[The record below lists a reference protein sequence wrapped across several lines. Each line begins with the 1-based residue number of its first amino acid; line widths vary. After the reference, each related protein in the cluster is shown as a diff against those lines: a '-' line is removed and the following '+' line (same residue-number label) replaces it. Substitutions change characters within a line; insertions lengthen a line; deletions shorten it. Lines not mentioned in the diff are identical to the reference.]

1 MSCAMQVDAAP
12 YHLVQRLFGFLVNDR
27 ALIGQLLRFATKP
40 NYALR
45 GSFPF
50 GFFRHSIRPFRHLF
64 EAKAIQFSTISSL
77 TLAS

>member
-1 MSCAMQVDAAP
+1 MQVDAPP
-12 YHLVQRLFGFLVNDR
+12 YHLVQRFFGFLVNDR

-50 GFFRHSIRPFRHLF
+50 YFFCHA
-64 EAKAIQFSTISSL
+64 EA
-77 TLAS
+77 LALL